1 MGGFSLKPCSVI
13 FSEKATQPD
22 LREGGLERGAAM
34 VKGPEDGGTEKIQRL
49 WQSRRCL
56 ATIKP
61 LWPLVWE
68 RCVRGAC

>member
-1 MGGFSLKPCSVI
+1 
-13 FSEKATQPD
+13 
-22 LREGGLERGAAM
+22 M

-68 RCVRGAC
+68 RCVRGRADHQPSP